1 LGVAEPPPIGQSG
14 GSRTTLVAYGGGL
27 ATPREK
33 RKKQNLEGLALGS
46 GRTIPKGHGGGSAT
60 SRLDKGVFF
69 IFIFFQ
75 NYNMAL
81 MWHLEHVLTFK
92 GCLVV
97 LTWTTVNFWTKIC
110 IISGHIRHRLHI
122 EKVFH
127 ADVRTLGQHVRTCF
141 VESLFSVT
149 CPNMR

>member
-1 LGVAEPPPIGQSG
+1 LGLVRLPPQDQRAKKEKKKEKKKKKKKKRFRGVC
-14 GSRTTLVAYGGGL
+14 LLGGL
-27 ATPREK
+27 SLR
-33 RKKQNLEGLALGS
+33 G